1 MRLLKILGLIALVAG
16 AAQGA
21 LAQSSDYSGK
31 WLFSGLILSGR
42 TALSF
47 AQVCDVT
54 QTGSQIAGLCKGP
67 NGGCSA
73 VGVINGGSVELTCQM
88 TNLSN
93 PSLSGLL
100 TFHGAVAADAI
111 VRGTVVHSKAPG
123 TNGQAAMMRL

>member
-1 MRLLKILGLIALVAG
+1 MKLLKIAGLIALAVG

-21 LAQSSDYSGK
+21 LAQSGDYSGK

-42 TALSF
+42 AAVSF
-47 AQVCDVT
+47 AQVCDIA

-73 VGVINGGSVELTCQM
+73 VGVVSGGGVELTCQM
-88 TNLSN
+88 TNLNN
-93 PSLSGLL
+93 PSLSGVL

-111 VRGTVVHSKAPG
+111 VRGTVVHSKTPG
-123 TNGQAAMMRL
+123 ANGQAAMMRL

>member
-1 MRLLKILGLIALVAG
+1 MRLLKIVGLIALAAG

-21 LAQSSDYSGK
+21 LAQSADYSGK

-47 AQVCDVT
+47 AQVCDIT

-73 VGVINGGSVELTCQM
+73 VGVVSGGSVDLTCQM
-88 TNLSN
+88 TNVSN
-93 PSLSGLL
+93 PSLSGVL
-100 TFHGAVAADAI
+100 TFHGAVAPDAI
-111 VRGTVVHSKAPG
+111 IRGTVVHSKAPG
-123 TNGQAAMMRL
+123 TSGQAAMTRL

>member
-1 MRLLKILGLIALVAG
+1 MRLLKIVGLIALAAG

-21 LAQSSDYSGK
+21 LAQSADYSGK

-47 AQVCDVT
+47 AQVCDIT

-73 VGVINGGSVELTCQM
+73 VGVVSGGSVDLTCQM
-88 TNLSN
+88 TNVSN
-93 PSLSGLL
+93 PSLSGVL
-100 TFHGAVAADAI
+100 TFHGAVAPDAI
-111 VRGTVVHSKAPG
+111 IRGTVVHSRAPG
-123 TNGQAAMMRL
+123 TSGQAAMMRL